1 MYKKILK
8 QSLFMGIIN
17 LTFHINTSN
26 NTFYWENNI
35 NLYMILKYSYMKIV
49 FATNNQHKL
58 EEIKDIF
65 PNNFEIVSLKD
76 IGCNEE
82 IPEDYETLEENALQ
96 KALFIKN
103 KYGYD
108 CFADDT
114 GLEVDALD
122 GKPGVYSARYAG
134 ENRSAEDNMKKVLME
149 MEQENERSARFKTV
163 IALSMSG
170 KEYLFEGSVEG
181 KILEEKRGEKGFGYD
196 PIFQPRNYDKSFAE
210 MTNEEKN
217 KISHRGRAVKKLI
230 DFFKSLS

>member
-1 MYKKILK
+1 
-8 QSLFMGIIN
+8 MGIIN

>member
-149 MEQENERSARFKTV
+149 MELENERSARFKTV

>member
-149 MEQENERSARFKTV
+149 MEQENERNARFKTV

>member
-1 MYKKILK
+1 MYKKTLK

>member
-1 MYKKILK
+1 
-8 QSLFMGIIN
+8 
-17 LTFHINTSN
+17 
-26 NTFYWENNI
+26 
-35 NLYMILKYSYMKIV
+35 MILKYSYMKIV